1 MKSLLAAF
9 AANRVFA
16 NLMLALILLSGIFG
30 ASSMI
35 IEAMPEMQ
43 LDAINVSVFYP
54 GADPEEVEEAI
65 SRKIEESIKGMEEID
80 KFTTNS
86 SEGSA
91 SVSIEVKT
99 GYDVDELLEKIKT
112 KVQSIMTFPVDA
124 ERPIINKFEMRR
136 SVMTLY
142 VQADMSERR
151 LKAWSEQIKDE
162 LQNLHEV
169 STVSLFGTREYE
181 INIGVSEERLRE
193 YGITISQV
201 ASAISMNNM
210 NMSGGTIRTEGEEI
224 RIRTLGRKYTGEE
237 LSKIV
242 VLAKPGGEII
252 TLDRI
257 ADIND
262 GFNEDPI
269 NNKVDGKRAVL
280 IRISNSLEE
289 DAIATGDAVK
299 RYIAQK
305 QASLPEGATIKILD
319 DMTDE
324 VRARIDLL
332 LSNGI
337 IGLSIVFILLWAFM
351 DIRIAFWCGMGI
363 PISIAGGMIA
373 LPAFDGT
380 INMMTT
386 FALILILGI
395 VVDDAIVVGEAIYV
409 QRKNGLPP
417 LKAAVE
423 GTWEVGMPVI
433 AAVLT
438 TVIAFIPLA
447 FVDGVI
453 GKIIFFLPVVV
464 TGCLLMSLF
473 ECLTLLPA
481 HLNHLPDPNISSKK
495 RHHRTKLGAI
505 VGRMNEIQEWTA
517 RGMEKFVEK
526 IYMPF
531 LKKALEWRYISFAT
545 AIAILFITLGL
556 ILGGIIKY
564 TMFPNDDGDNL
575 TASVRFPNGT
585 PQDVTQ
591 NAVDHLEE
599 ALRNVAA
606 HSKTQSGEPLI
617 QHTITLVGQSLGG
630 RMGGGGGS
638 GPNVGSVQ
646 ALLLPSQHRGIHSND
661 LAVQWEKE
669 TGIIPGVESLTF
681 GGGGFGPGGN
691 PIEIWLQGNDMGKIL
706 LASEDLMERLRQ
718 FEGVYQV
725 KTDFTPGK
733 NELRLKLKP
742 EARTFGLTV
751 NDLGRQVFSAYYGN
765 EALRIQRG
773 RDDIRVKIRYTEDER
788 TRLSDFEQL
797 RVRTPQGHEV
807 PLLSVADISFGPG
820 FATITRTD
828 GMRRVEVNAQVDSK
842 QSNAREIMG
851 ELEMDYFPKLKAK
864 YPAVGISVEGHQAR
878 DAESFGKLFL
888 SYPMA
893 LLGIFF
899 VISTMF
905 RSYIQP
911 FVIFFTIPFGIIGAI
926 VGHLVLGVDLAIMS
940 AFGIVALTGVVVNSA
955 IVLIDRINKNLAE
968 GMLFIEAVEAGSA
981 RRFRAIFL
989 TTVSTV
995 GALMPLILEKSLQAQ
1010 MLIPMAVS
1018 IAAGVLFSSVLT
1030 LVLIPSLLIIMNDFR
1045 LLVHR
1050 LWHGIW
1056 PTREE
1061 VEPASR
1067 RGVELEEQKDG
1078 LDTPVKVFDSSS

>member
-1 MKSLLAAF
+1 MKSLLAAL

-16 NLMLALILLSGIFG
+16 NLMLSLILLSGIFG

-35 IEAMPEMQ
+35 IESMPEMQ
-43 LDAINVSVFYP
+43 LDAINISVYYP

-65 SRKIEESIKGMEEID
+65 SRKIEETIKGMEEID
-80 KFTTNS
+80 KFTTDS

-99 GYDVDELLEKIKT
+99 GYDVDELLEEVKT

-124 ERPIINKFEMRR
+124 EKPIINKFEMRR

-162 LQNLHEV
+162 IQNLPEV

-193 YGITISQV
+193 YGLTISQV

-224 RIRTLGRKYTGEE
+224 RIRTLGRKYTGAEFSE
-237 LSKIV
+237 IV

-269 NNKVDGKRAVL
+269 NNEVDGEKAVL

-289 DAIATGDAVK
+289 DAIATAEAVR
-299 RYIAQK
+299 RYVAQK
-305 QASLPEGATIKILD
+305 QASLPEGATIKVLD
-319 DMTDE
+319 DSTDE
-324 VRARIDLL
+324 VRARMSLL
-332 LSNGI
+332 RSNGM
-337 IGLSIVFILLWAFM
+337 IGLLIVFVLLWAFM

-363 PISIAGGMIA
+363 PLAVAGGMA
-373 LPAFDGT
+373 VLPAFDGT
-380 INMMTT
+380 LNMMTT
-386 FALILILGI
+386 FAFILILGI

-409 QRKNGLPP
+409 QRKNGLPA
-417 LKAAVE
+417 LKAAIE

-464 TGCLLMSLF
+464 TGCLLMSLL
-473 ECLTLLPA
+473 ECLALLPA
-481 HLNHLPDPNISSKK
+481 HLNHLPDPNISSKSTQEPK
-495 RHHRTKLGAI
+495 TKLGMI
-505 VGRMNEIQEWTA
+505 LIKLNGIQEYTA

-526 IYMPF
+526 VYMPF

-545 AIAILFITLGL
+545 ATAILFITLGL

-564 TMFPNDDGDNL
+564 TMFPTTDGDNL
-575 TASVRFPNGT
+575 TATVRFPNGT
-585 PQDVTQ
+585 PQEITQ
-591 NAVDHLEE
+591 KAVDRLEE
-599 ALRNVAA
+599 ALVKVG
-606 HSKTQSGEPLI
+606 SKAKTLSGEPLI
-617 QHTITLVGQSLGG
+617 RHTITLVGQSLGNS
-630 RMGGGGGS
+630 GGS
-638 GPNVGSVQ
+638 GPNIGSVQ

-661 LAVQWEKE
+661 LSVQWEKE
-669 TGIIPGVESLTF
+669 TGLIPGVESLTF
-681 GGGGFGPGGN
+681 GGGGFGPGGA
-691 PIEIWLQGNDMGKIL
+691 PIEIWLQGHDMDKIL
-706 LASEDLMERLRQ
+706 QASDDLMERMRQ

-725 KTDFTPGK
+725 KTDFMPGK

-751 NDLGRQVFSAYYGN
+751 SDLGRQVFSAYYGN

-773 RDDIRVKIRYTEDER
+773 RDDIRVKIRYTEEER
-788 TRLSDFEQL
+788 TRMSDFEQL
-797 RVRTPQGHEV
+797 RIRTQQGYEV
-807 PLLSVADISFGPG
+807 PLLSVADISYGPG

-828 GMRRVEVNAQVDSK
+828 GMRRVEVNAQVDAK
-842 QSNAREIMG
+842 QSNAREIMS
-851 ELEMDYFPKLKAK
+851 ELTMNYFPKLKAK
-864 YPAVGISVEGHQAR
+864 YPGLGISVEGHQAQ
-878 DAESFGKLFL
+878 DAESFGKLAI

-899 VISTMF
+899 VMATIF

-968 GMLFIEAVEAGSA
+968 GMPFIEAVEAGSA

-995 GALMPLILEKSLQAQ
+995 GALMPLILEKSNQAQ

-1018 IAAGVLFSSVLT
+1018 IAAGVLFSSTLT
-1030 LVLIPSLLIIMNDFR
+1030 LVLIPSLLIIMNDLR
-1045 LLVHR
+1045 LLMHK
-1050 LWHGIW
+1050 LWHGWW

-1061 VEPASR
+1061 VEPASS
-1067 RGVELEEQKDG
+1067 RGAEFEQEKEVLSGAPAELY
-1078 LDTPVKVFDSSS
+1078 DSNP